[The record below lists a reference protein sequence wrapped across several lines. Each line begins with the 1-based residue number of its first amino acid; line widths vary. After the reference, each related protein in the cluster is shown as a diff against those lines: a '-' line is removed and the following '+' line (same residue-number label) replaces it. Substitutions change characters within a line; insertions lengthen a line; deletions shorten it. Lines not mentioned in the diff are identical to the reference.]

1 MLIKLIA
8 IIYFTNIVY
17 MLKNIIYL
25 LFFLLLT
32 SCKDNSSN
40 YNKQYLNS
48 LIEVNTHEDSLFNIF
63 IEPYKI
69 SIESKMNEIISFT
82 NEDLRKSKPVGILG
96 NFVTD
101 LCLEYAEADIC
112 LMNNGGLRSVI
123 NKGDIT
129 VGMIYELMPFE
140 NELVIVEL
148 SEADFIEMLMHVI
161 QKGGEP
167 ISGVQVTATNKDI
180 LDYKPKFNFENKQK
194 IKILTTDYLADKKD
208 FFKNKKQIKV
218 GIKLRDAIIQYC
230 KKNDT
235 IYAKL
240 DERLKIIDNEK

>member
-1 MLIKLIA
+1 LIYCNWYQTNFLVDFRIKLSRLIFKK
-8 IIYFTNIVY
+8 Y
-17 MLKNIIYL
+17 
-25 LFFLLLT
+25 
-32 SCKDNSSN
+32 SN
-40 YNKQYLNS
+40 VSY
-48 LIEVNTHEDSLFNIF
+48 EDSLFNIF

>member
-1 MLIKLIA
+1 MI
-8 IIYFTNIVY
+8 
-17 MLKNIIYL
+17 KNIIYL

-48 LIEVNTHEDSLFNIF
+48 LIEVNTHEDSLFNVF

-82 NEDLRKSKPVGILG
+82 NEDLRKNKPVGILG

-101 LCLEYAEADIC
+101 LCLEYADADIC

-140 NELVIVEL
+140 NELVILEL
-148 SEADFIEMLMHVI
+148 SEADFIEMLMHII

-167 ISGVQVTATNKDI
+167 ISGVQVTATNKEI
-180 LDYKPKFNFENKQK
+180 LDYTPKFNFENKQK
-194 IKILTTDYLADKKD
+194 IKILTSDYLADKKD

>member
-8 IIYFTNIVY
+8 IIYFTNIVH
-17 MLKNIIYL
+17 MIKNIIYL
-25 LFFLLLT
+25 LFFLLLS
-32 SCKDNSSN
+32 SCKDNSKN
-40 YNKQYLNS
+40 YNKQYVDS
-48 LIEVNTHEDSLFNIF
+48 LIEVNTDEDSLFNVY
-63 IEPYKI
+63 IEPYKT

-82 NEDLRKSKPVGILG
+82 KEDLRKNKPVGVLG

-112 LMNNGGLRSVI
+112 LMNNGGLRSII

-129 VGMIYELMPFE
+129 VGTIYELMPFE
-140 NELVIVEL
+140 NELVIVKL
-148 SEADFIEMLMHVI
+148 SETDFNEMLMHVV

-167 ISGVQVTATNKDI
+167 ISGVQVIATNKEI

-194 IKILTTDYLADKKD
+194 IKILTSDYLADKKD

-230 KKNDT
+230 RKNDT